1 MEAEPRRPRSLPV
14 LAAILAVAAAL
25 LAALL
30 ALGAWQ
36 LHRMVWK
43 EALIARVERQLRA
56 DPVAAPGP
64 AEWNALAP
72 EDDEYRRLGVR
83 GRFVPERQVLVRAS
97 TVLGGGYWVLA
108 PLRTQEGWTVL
119 VNRGFVPPELR
130 SRVPQAPGEQEIA
143 GLLRPSEPGG
153 SLLQDNDPAA
163 GRWYSRD
170 VAAIA
175 AALGVTGPVAPYF
188 IDAQAPAAAAAGA
201 WPRAGLTVVQFRNHH
216 LAYALTWFA
225 LAAIMGGAIVLLV
238 VDERRLRRRPPGSR
252 VAHPPT

>member
-36 LHRMVWK
+36 LHRLAWK
-43 EALIARVERQLRA
+43 EALIERVERNLRA

-64 AEWNALAP
+64 AGWQALAP
-72 EDDEYRRLGVR
+72 GDEYRRLHVR
-83 GRFVPERQVLVRAS
+83 GRFLPERQALVRAS

-108 PLRTQEGWTVL
+108 PLRTQDGWWVL

-130 SRVPQAPGEQEIA
+130 TRVPQAAGEQEIA
-143 GLLRPSEPGG
+143 GLLRPGEPAG

-175 AALGVTGPVAPYF
+175 AAMGLTGPVAPYF
-188 IDAQAPAAAAAGA
+188 IDAQGPGAAAGGA

-216 LAYALTWFA
+216 LAYALTWFV

-238 VDERRLRRRPPGSR
+238 VDERRLRRRQPGPS
-252 VAHPPT
+252 VAHPPS